1 MNQQNNNETIWATD
15 LLNRKQFAESFEGFL
30 QKMTE
35 VQKKKLKEEEQETTI
50 VALNAPFGSGK
61 TYFLESWYKD
71 LQNRN
76 IPCAYFSA
84 WETDFAQEPLVA
96 FMHYMLS
103 SFKRQQ
109 TAQDMVK
116 NDESVRKHSLE
127 LLKLIGLSN
136 VSDYASFLLK
146 GQPDNSIDLFG
157 KIIEERQQF
166 KLALKSIIETAC
178 QQKKNNGDTPFA
190 FILIIDEL
198 ERCKP
203 TYAVELL
210 EQLKHFLGGISQ
222 LNVVLGIDNEQLKH
236 TVQHHYGQ
244 GYDAEGYLKRFFQKS
259 VLLPRTVYFKL
270 EEFYDDL
277 TEKTSFDLL
286 RPDLRSLIQYK
297 LHKDELAPKFKI
309 QEPRIQLPYDKGFI
323 KFLLL
328 LKSTKPSFYYKVMK
342 RLLDESEFWEQVELW
357 LNRNDIYE
365 FEQYLETFK
374 KYFLRI
380 YFFTFQE
387 EGEIGVT
394 EFSKVI
400 NLLCT
405 TKPIKHRKHD
415 ELLPEALETETQ
427 KLNQEYAATLINR
440 IQEEYSQLIRKYRGS
455 NIRDLLNIII
465 EEQRCHID

>member
-1 MNQQNNNETIWATD
+1 MNQENNNETIWATD

-35 VQKKKLKEEEQETTI
+35 VQKKKIKEEEQETTI

-136 VSDYASFLLK
+136 VSDYASFLSEEK
-146 GQPDNSIDLFG
+146 SDNSIELFG

-178 QQKKNNGDTPFA
+178 QQKKNNGEKPFA

-210 EQLKHFLGGISQ
+210 EQLKHFLGGIPQ

-259 VLLPRTVYFKL
+259 VLLPRTVYIQLKY
-270 EEFYDDL
+270 FYDDL

-297 LHKDELAPKFKI
+297 ADKDLLAPKFNSRRN
-309 QEPRIQLPYDKGFI
+309 PLPYDEGFI

-328 LKSTKPSFYYKVMK
+328 LKSTKPSFYYKMMK
-342 RLLDESEFWEQVELW
+342 RLLDESEFWKQVEVW

-387 EGEIGVT
+387 EGEISVA
-394 EFSKVI
+394 EFSKII

-405 TKPIKHRKHD
+405 IKPIKHRKHE
-415 ELLPEALETETQ
+415 ELLPEKSEQDTQ
-427 KLNQEYAATLINR
+427 TLNHLYASNLINDT
-440 IQEEYSQLIRKYRGS
+440 QTKYRLLREQYPS
-455 NIRDLLNIII
+455 IHIRDVLNSII
-465 EEQRCHID
+465 EE

>member
-1 MNQQNNNETIWATD
+1 MNQENNNETIWAGD
-15 LLNRKQFAESFEGFL
+15 LLNRREFSLSFEGFL
-30 QKMTE
+30 EKMTE
-35 VQKKKLKEEEQETTI
+35 VQKKKRKEEEQETTI

-103 SFKRQQ
+103 SFKKPQ
-109 TAQDMVK
+109 TAKDMVD
-116 NDESVRKHSLE
+116 NDESVRQHSLE

-136 VSDYASFLLK
+136 VSDYASFLSEEK
-146 GQPDNSIDLFG
+146 PDNSIDLFG
-157 KIIEERQQF
+157 KIIEERKQF
-166 KLALKSIIETAC
+166 KLALKSIIEKAC
-178 QQKKNNGDTPFA
+178 EQKRGNGDTPFA

-259 VLLPRTVYFKL
+259 VLLPRTKYSKL
-270 EEFYDDL
+270 EDFFNDD
-277 TEKTSFDLL
+277 TERISFDLL

-297 LHKDELAPKFKI
+297 TDKDLLDPKFKI
-309 QEPRIQLPYDKGFI
+309 QERRIQLPYDKGFI

-342 RLLDESEFWEQVELW
+342 RLLDESEFWEQVEVW

-365 FEQYLETFK
+365 FEQYLQTFK
-374 KYFLRI
+374 EYFLRI

-387 EGEIGVT
+387 EGEISVA
-394 EFSKVI
+394 EFSKI
-400 NLLCT
+400 SNLLST
-405 TKPIKHRKHD
+405 IKPIKHRKHE
-415 ELLPEALETETQ
+415 ELLPEKLEQDTQTLNILYASGLINDTQ
-427 KLNQEYAATLINR
+427 KKY
-440 IQEEYSQLIRKYRGS
+440 QLLRAQYPSIP
-455 NIRDLLNIII
+455 IRDLLNIII
-465 EEQRCHID
+465 EEQRWPID

>member
-136 VSDYASFLLK
+136 VSDYASFLSEEK
-146 GQPDNSIDLFG
+146 SDNSIELFG

-178 QQKKNNGDTPFA
+178 KQKMQNEEKPFA

-259 VLLPRTVYFKL
+259 VLLPRTFYYRL
-270 EEFYDDL
+270 EGFYDDH
-277 TEKTSFDLL
+277 TEKISFDLL

-297 LHKDELAPKFKI
+297 KDKDLLALKF
-309 QEPRIQLPYDKGFI
+309 ESRRNPPPYDKGFI

-328 LKSTKPSFYYKVMK
+328 LKTTKPSFYYKVMK
-342 RLLDESEFWEQVELW
+342 RLLDESEFLDQIQEW
-357 LNRNDIYE
+357 LNRKDIYDFKDFVDE
-365 FEQYLETFK
+365 FRRYFIRIDIFTFHENGIISVPEKESLEEKCYKTNKGSLGIVKTSNAIVQDNLVNQVQTEYLSLREQYPS
-374 KYFLRI
+374 I
-380 YFFTFQE
+380 
-387 EGEIGVT
+387 
-394 EFSKVI
+394 
-400 NLLCT
+400 
-405 TKPIKHRKHD
+405 H
-415 ELLPEALETETQ
+415 
-427 KLNQEYAATLINR
+427 
-440 IQEEYSQLIRKYRGS
+440 
-455 NIRDLLNIII
+455 IRDVLNSII
-465 EEQRCHID
+465 EE

>member
-1 MNQQNNNETIWATD
+1 MNQENNNETIWAKD
-15 LLNRKQFAESFEGFL
+15 LLNRKKFAESFEGFL
-30 QKMTE
+30 EKMTE
-35 VQKKKLKEEEQETTI
+35 VQKKKTKEEEQETTI

-61 TYFLESWYKD
+61 TYFLETWYKD
-71 LQNRN
+71 LQKCN

-103 SFKRQQ
+103 SFKRQK
-109 TAQDMVK
+109 TAQDMMD
-116 NDESVRKHSLE
+116 NDESVRQHSLE

-157 KIIEERQQF
+157 KIIEERKQF
-166 KLALKSIIETAC
+166 KHALKSIIEKAC
-178 QQKKNNGDTPFA
+178 EQKKKNGDTPFA

-210 EQLKHFLGGISQ
+210 EQLKHFLGGIPQ

-259 VLLPRTVYFKL
+259 VLLPRTEYNKL
-270 EEFYDDL
+270 EGIFYDDNDL
-277 TEKTSFDLL
+277 SEKTSFDLL

-297 LHKDELAPKFKI
+297 RDKDLLAPKFNI
-309 QEPRIQLPYDKGFI
+309 QEPRSRLPYDTGFI

-342 RLLDESEFWEQVELW
+342 RLLDESEFINQMQIW
-357 LNRNDIYE
+357 LNRQDIYN
-365 FEQYLETFK
+365 FSQYEETFK
-374 KYFLRI
+374 EYFLHI
-380 YFFTFQE
+380 YFFTFYE
-387 EGEIGVT
+387 KGFPNT
-394 EFSKVI
+394 EQDKRQNFFGKKSVE
-400 NLLCT
+400 NS
-405 TKPIKHRKHD
+405 
-415 ELLPEALETETQ
+415 ELFD
-427 KLNQEYAATLINR
+427 R
-440 IQEEYSQLIRKYRGS
+440 IREEYSQLILKYRGS

-465 EEQRCHID
+465 EEQRWPTD